1 MKERRDMN
9 DKELDDFFRKRA
21 EQPDI
26 PYREEDWEKLKAK
39 LQHPATSGGTNGSG
53 RNNNGWLI
61 GLLALMILTGAGLG
75 WNYFTSASKNT
86 GIKADSLDIKIGS
99 NAKTMVSQRDSSVQ
113 NIAEAGDLKEQGM
126 EISRSDGT
134 KLALTPLVSNLAKA
148 ASEDD
153 PGEAQ
158 AADSEFEKLEVNAI
172 PSTASNDTGTRL
184 SKNEVDIGLKKTI
197 TQALLKEEV
206 HLDPSLTYND
216 QYLRS
221 ALEESRK
228 KRNRKIAEPKIDKK
242 AQEGHRFSVA
252 LSFAPD
258 VTALKVKDIAGL
270 GNSVG
275 FNLEYFILPH
285 LSINAG
291 AMYAFKTYQGGEGY
305 YTGYV
310 PAPSGIAGHCWV
322 LDLPLNV
329 RYYVINQNLGRW
341 YISGGLSS
349 YLMLREKYDLKYK
362 SYGGKSYDK
371 QLDVRNN
378 NRHYLDIVNLGIGY
392 ERVLSDRLAIQVEPY
407 LKLPLKGIGEGS
419 INLKSA
425 GALVGLKFSW

>member
-1 MKERRDMN
+1 MN

-86 GIKADSLDIKIGS
+86 GIRADSLDIKIGS
-99 NAKTMVSQRDSSVQ
+99 NAKTMASQRHSSVQ

-134 KLALTPLVSNLAKA
+134 KLALTPPVSNLAKA

-153 PGEAQ
+153 PEEPQ

-197 TQALLKEEV
+197 SQA
-206 HLDPSLTYND
+206 
-216 QYLRS
+216 
-221 ALEESRK
+221 
-228 KRNRKIAEPKIDKK
+228 
-242 AQEGHRFSVA
+242 
-252 LSFAPD
+252 
-258 VTALKVKDIAGL
+258 
-270 GNSVG
+270 
-275 FNLEYFILPH
+275 
-285 LSINAG
+285 
-291 AMYAFKTYQGGEGY
+291 
-305 YTGYV
+305 
-310 PAPSGIAGHCWV
+310 
-322 LDLPLNV
+322 
-329 RYYVINQNLGRW
+329 
-341 YISGGLSS
+341 
-349 YLMLREKYDLKYK
+349 
-362 SYGGKSYDK
+362 
-371 QLDVRNN
+371 
-378 NRHYLDIVNLGIGY
+378 
-392 ERVLSDRLAIQVEPY
+392 
-407 LKLPLKGIGEGS
+407 
-419 INLKSA
+419 
-425 GALVGLKFSW
+425 

>member
-1 MKERRDMN
+1 MN

-99 NAKTMVSQRDSSVQ
+99 NAKTMASQRHSSVQ

-134 KLALTPLVSNLAKA
+134 KLALTPPVSNLAKA

-197 TQALLKEEV
+197 SQALLKEEV
-206 HLDPSLTYND
+206 HVDPSLTYND

-329 RYYVINQNLGRW
+329 RYYAINQNLGRW